1 MSSEN
6 EKKECSVEDINE
18 LRSKGSQALGTVLN
32 QKQNINIIE
41 KYIHKKSKKS
51 YDYNEKYKKIL
62 YQTIGDIIK
71 EKNLKELVNNI
82 KKENVGWKH
91 PTFSNIKNKI
101 EEHDEFIINP
111 FEVEEGVTT
120 CRCGSGRV
128 FTYQKQCRG
137 SDEPMTTFAKC
148 VACKAQWS
156 YSG

>member
-1 MSSEN
+1 MSSDDKQSISEF
-6 EKKECSVEDINE
+6 
-18 LRSKGSQALGTVLN
+18 RSTGSQSLRTVL
-32 QKQNINIIE
+32 KQESNIKILE
-41 KYIHKKSKKS
+41 KYIHKNAENSDNYES
-51 YDYNEKYKKIL
+51 TYNKIL
-62 YQTIGDIIK
+62 YQSIGDIITNK
-71 EKNLKELVNNI
+71 SLKDIVKNI
-82 KKENVGWKH
+82 KNNMVGWNH
-91 PTFSNIKNKI
+91 PVYSDIKNKI

-128 FTYQKQCRG
+128 FTYQKQCRA

>member
-1 MSSEN
+1 MDSDDDQ
-6 EKKECSVEDINE
+6 KEYSIDDISE
-18 LRSKGSQALGTVLN
+18 LRSKGSKALGTVLN
-32 QKQNINIIE
+32 KKTNINIVE
-41 KYIHKKSKKS
+41 KCIHKKAKTTD
-51 YDYNEKYKKIL
+51 DYESIYKRIL
-62 YQTIGDIIK
+62 YQTVGDIIK
-71 EKNLKELVNNI
+71 GINLKDLVKNI
-82 KKENVGWKH
+82 KRGLVGWKH
-91 PTFSNIKNKI
+91 PVFSDIKNRI

-120 CRCGSGRV
+120 CHCGSGRV

>member
-1 MSSEN
+1 MVSDD
-6 EKKECSVEDINE
+6 EKKEYSINDISE
-18 LRSKGSQALGTVLN
+18 LRSNGSKALETVLS
-32 QKQNINIIE
+32 KQTNINIVE
-41 KYIHKKSKKS
+41 KCIHKKAKKAD
-51 YDYNEKYKKIL
+51 DYESIYKKIL
-62 YQTIGDIIK
+62 YQTVGDIITGI
-71 EKNLKELVNNI
+71 NLKDLVKNIKRELV
-82 KKENVGWKH
+82 GWNH
-91 PTFSNIKNKI
+91 PVFSDIKNRI

-120 CRCGSGRV
+120 CHCGSGRV